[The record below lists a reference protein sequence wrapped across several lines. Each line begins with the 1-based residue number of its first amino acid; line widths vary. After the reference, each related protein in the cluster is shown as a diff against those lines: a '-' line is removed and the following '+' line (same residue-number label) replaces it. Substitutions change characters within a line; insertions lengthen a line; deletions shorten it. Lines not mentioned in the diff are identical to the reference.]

1 MTRPAREATV
11 PVARRAVVVC
21 LAGLLALSFAT
32 GGAVAMDGD
41 STSEDAIPSED
52 TTATQGTVAIEEP
65 GDGYFLVELDA
76 DGDAAVEY
84 TNHTDLTDDDQREWF
99 ESVRDDEETRE
110 AVAAQRREEMQ
121 FVSDQANEH
130 VDRDVRAGEVSVETG
145 TDGDVGIVTYRF
157 EWKNLAAVDGD
168 RVILAEP
175 FSLYDQFDREL
186 VVVAPAGYE
195 LTSVTPEPGHH
206 NETTASW
213 PGLTDLAG
221 FEVVA
226 TGEGDD
232 GDAGDD
238 GSFADGAGFG
248 VSLAVGSLLAATLL
262 VRRQQ

>member
-1 MTRPAREATV
+1 M
-11 PVARRAVVVC
+11 VC
-21 LAGLLALSFAT
+21 LAGVLALSFAS
-32 GGAVAMDGD
+32 GGAVATDGD
-41 STSEDAIPSED
+41 LATQDAI
-52 TTATQGTVAIEEP
+52 ATQDAVATADTVPIEEP
-65 GDGYFLVELDA
+65 DDGYFRVELDA
-76 DGDAAVEY
+76 DGDATVEY

-130 VDRDVRAGEVSVETG
+130 VDREMRAGEVSVETE

-157 EWKNLAAVDGD
+157 EWENLAAVDGD

-186 VVVAPAGYE
+186 VVVAPDGYE
-195 LTSVTPEPGHH
+195 LTSVTPEPEHH
-206 NETTASW
+206 DETTASW
-213 PGLTDLAG
+213 PGYTDLAG

-226 TGEGDD
+226 TGEGGG

-238 GSFADGAGFG
+238 DGSLVDGAGFG
-248 VSLAVGSLLAATLL
+248 VSLAVGSLIAATLL
-262 VRRQQ
+262 ARRRRQ